1 MTDLECILLFLL
13 LVAIILQVS
22 MYYFYS
28 GYTSK
33 LENRLK
39 NEEYLTKHF
48 RDLSNHLKNKNHE
61 FLNKFEEIKKMLL

>member
-1 MTDLECILLFLL
+1 
-13 LVAIILQVS
+13 

-28 GYTSK
+28 EYISK

-39 NEEYLTKHF
+39 NEEYLTKYF